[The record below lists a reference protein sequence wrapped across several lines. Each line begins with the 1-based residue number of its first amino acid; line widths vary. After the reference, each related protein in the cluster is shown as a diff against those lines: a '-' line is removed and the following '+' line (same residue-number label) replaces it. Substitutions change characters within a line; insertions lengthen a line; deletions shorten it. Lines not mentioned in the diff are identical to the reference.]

1 MKVAIFSDV
10 HANLPALETF
20 LRATR
25 EVDRYVC
32 LGDTVGYGPWPDEC
46 AQIVAERCGWARCE
60 GNHERL
66 HLGTER
72 INDQHPLVRAFYRH
86 TREWFTKTH
95 RIEGLAEYLILH
107 GYLFQHIDDGFPRA
121 FVGHSHRQTPNL
133 AGILPIGL
141 PFQGIIHVGSIGQN
155 RAAIDAAEWAELDT
169 ESGAITLRCKIYPF
183 DKLLAEMRS
192 RHYPDE
198 CIDYYLNKPRAP
210 PP

>member
-25 EVDRYVC
+25 DADQYVC

-46 AQIVAERCGWARCE
+46 AEIVAERCEWAKCE

-72 INDQHPLVRAFYRH
+72 VKKQKPLVRAFYRH
-86 TREWFTKTH
+86 TREWFTKAH
-95 RIEGLAEYLILH
+95 LIRGHADMLNCY
-107 GYLFQHIDDGFPRA
+107 GYLAQHIDDGLSPA
-121 FVGHSHRQTPNL
+121 LVGHSHRQQT
-133 AGILPIGL
+133 LPTEHG
-141 PFQGIIHVGSIGQN
+141 PIIHVGSVGQN
-155 RAAIDAAEWAELDT
+155 RTAIDAAEWAELDT
-169 ESGAITLRCKIYPF
+169 ETGAITLRRKIYPF
-183 DKLLAEMRS
+183 DKLIAEMRS
-192 RHYPDE
+192 RHYPTE

>member
-25 EVDRYVC
+25 DADQYVC

-46 AQIVAERCGWARCE
+46 AEIVAERCEWAKCE

-72 INDQHPLVRAFYRH
+72 IADQIPLVQAFYRH
-86 TREWFTKTH
+86 TREWLTKIH
-95 RIEGLAEYLILH
+95 RIEGLADYLTLY

-121 FVGHSHRQTPNL
+121 FVGHSHRQQ
-133 AGILPIGL
+133 ALPTEHG
-141 PFQGIIHVGSIGQN
+141 PIIHVGSVGQN

-169 ESGAITLRCKIYPF
+169 ETGAVTLRRKTYPF
-183 DKLLAEMRS
+183 DKLIAEMRS
-192 RHYPDE
+192 RHYPVE

-210 PP
+210 QP